1 MRQTSNQCKN
11 SNLKIR
17 ELNTIRY
24 LNEIFFV
31 ECVYLFIRFLS
42 RNQLNKTV
50 GCAVFMGLHGGLPLL
65 NGNIRVAGGKN
76 DADA

>member
-1 MRQTSNQCKN
+1 MK
-11 SNLKIR
+11 
-17 ELNTIRY
+17 Y
-24 LNEIFFV
+24 FFV

-50 GCAVFMGLHGGLPLL
+50 GRAVFMGLHGGLPLL